1 VQFVLNELGNSGSE
15 KLSYSPEAGEICLAK
30 IQLCM
35 DDKRWLFLDGIY
47 ATDTAMCI
55 VFTDWET
62 GATGEMITSPAKY
75 RQPRDLIGHT
85 VRTVIGLAEQ
95 VGLLVP
101 CFCMLY
107 LNDNGLRSELEE
119 QMGNQDWHRGDFAL
133 LVYEGSD
140 INKKETHIA
149 GVAGFLG
156 HSSFGS
162 DLRQITTDDFIDG
175 LDSEMKR
182 RRLSPDRCELL
193 EETKSILKELD
204 DKGIVDDPRAFGTKL
219 DMWVKSRIDD
229 IERRMTDDEAVGA

>member
-1 VQFVLNELGNSGSE
+1 MILNESGNSGSE
-15 KLSYSPEAGEICLAK
+15 ELSHSQEAVKICLAR
-30 IQLCM
+30 IRFCV
-35 DDKRWLFLDGIY
+35 DDRRWLFLDEIC

-55 VFTDWET
+55 VLTDGET

-149 GVAGFLG
+149 GVAGFLD
-156 HSSFGS
+156 HSSFCS
-162 DLRQITTDDFIDG
+162 DLRQITTGDFIRE
-175 LDSEMKR
+175 LDSKMKR
-182 RRLSPDRCELL
+182 QHLSPDRRELL

-219 DMWVKSRIDD
+219 DTWVKSRIDD